1 MPDAILHIGFNK
13 CGSTALQ
20 QWLSAQEDALL
31 AQGIWYRRMDPR
43 TDVVCTNP
51 HLQVLAFTLAD
62 QPVPSRPMNAVLGI
76 PEGDRVAQDAV
87 AHAFREQFEAQV
99 ANGGFK
105 TWVGSSEALVSRFMT
120 PEAISALADW
130 LSGLFGN
137 VRYVAYVRRPET
149 WLVSLF
155 GHQLRKTASPEDL
168 TAFVD
173 RFGPAP
179 FARLLDMWRTAVG
192 QEALDVRLFEESWL
206 GGGGLVRDFQ
216 TVLDLPAGTLPTRS
230 KRVNTTFRNRMNPW
244 SRAPK
249 RPVLS
254 AQTRDMIA
262 QSNAEG
268 MGWIESTFFADRQTE
283 FRSWAAGSETR
294 C

>member
-20 QWLSAQEDALL
+20 QWLGAQEDALL
-31 AQGIWYRRMDPR
+31 ARSIWYRRMDPR

-51 HLQVLAFTLAD
+51 HLQVLAFTLAG

-99 ANGGFK
+99 ANGGFT

-120 PEAISALADW
+120 PEAISALAEW

-155 GHQLRKTASPEDL
+155 GHQQRKTASAEEL

-179 FARLLDMWRTAVG
+179 FARLLDLWRTAVG
-192 QEALDVRLFEESWL
+192 QDALDVRLFDESWL
-206 GGGGLVRDFQ
+206 DGGGLISDFQ
-216 TVLDLPAGTLPTRS
+216 TVLGLPAGTLPSRS
-230 KRVNTTFRNRMNPW
+230 KRVNTSFRARMTPW

-249 RPVLS
+249 RPALS
-254 AQTRDMIA
+254 AQTREKISQLNADDM
-262 QSNAEG
+262 S
-268 MGWIESTFFADRQTE
+268 WVESTFFADRRTE
-283 FRSWAAGSETR
+283 FRNWAAGPEAER
-294 C
+294 